1 MTENTETTLI
11 QKNLLTFVTRANWLV
26 LAVASIGGFILA
38 SPDMLWGILFGGLIV
53 TINFHLLSR
62 TLKKSLTPSNLTS
75 HNVILAKYYVRFIL
89 SGFIIFILISGHY
102 VHPLGLFIGL
112 SVVVAS
118 IMLATLREL
127 KNLFFKEAM

>member
-1 MTENTETTLI
+1 MTENTETSLI
-11 QKNLLTFVTRANWLV
+11 QKNLLTFVTLANWLV
-26 LAVASIGGFILA
+26 FAAASVGGFILA

-102 VHPLGLFIGL
+102 VHPLVLFIGL

>member
-1 MTENTETTLI
+1 MTENTTI
-11 QKNLLTFVTRANWLV
+11 QKNLLTFVTQANWLV
-26 LAVASIGGFILA
+26 FAVVSVGGLLLAT
-38 SPDMLWGILFGGLIV
+38 PDMLWGIVFGGLIV